1 MLFKQEANAFCL
13 TTKLLYVHKAVKV
26 NQLYLTTLHILIHVL
41 SLKHNCKMRKFA
53 AYIFEHKLEVSIR
66 WPD

>member
-26 NQLYLTTLHILIHVL
+26 NQLYLTTLHILIL
-41 SLKHNCKMRKFA
+41 SMKHNCKMRKFA
-53 AYIFEHKLEVSIR
+53 AYIF
-66 WPD
+66 